1 MKAVCGNLIS
11 KSYSEQHSGQSDR
24 LDNTLP
30 TLGDIGGVEDV
41 PGHGGLHE
49 VIVHGGDDSVADSL
63 QSVQV
68 SLAPEPQPPVRAA
81 VVDPLSPAQ
90 THWRPEI
97 GQKPEA
103 SRSSIKI
110 VTYRGELR
118 SGPMISSS
126 SQLVSSFN
134 A

>member
-24 LDNTLP
+24 LDNTRP

-41 PGHGGLHE
+41 PGDGGLHE

-68 SLAPEPQPPVRAA
+68 SLAPEPQIKVSPE
-81 VVDPLSPAQ
+81 VVDPLSPA
-90 THWRPEI
+90 HRH
-97 GQKPEA
+97 
-103 SRSSIKI
+103 
-110 VTYRGELR
+110 
-118 SGPMISSS
+118 
-126 SQLVSSFN
+126 
-134 A
+134 